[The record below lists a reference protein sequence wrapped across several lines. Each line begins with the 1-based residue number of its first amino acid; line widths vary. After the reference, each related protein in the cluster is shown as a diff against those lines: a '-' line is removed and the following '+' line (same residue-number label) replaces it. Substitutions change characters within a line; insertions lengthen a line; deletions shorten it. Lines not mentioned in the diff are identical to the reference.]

1 MCTEEGR
8 LRTIGV
14 ALSLMVSDGSRNVET
29 VLALP
34 NVRLKLAAPVP
45 IGCRLLPEAR
55 CSRIPFV
62 NLPARRRSLGAIR

>member
-14 ALSLMVSDGSRNVET
+14 ALSLMVSDGSRNVEN

-34 NVRLKLAAPVP
+34 NLRLKLAPVP

-62 NLPARRRSLGAIR
+62 NLPARRCSLGAIR